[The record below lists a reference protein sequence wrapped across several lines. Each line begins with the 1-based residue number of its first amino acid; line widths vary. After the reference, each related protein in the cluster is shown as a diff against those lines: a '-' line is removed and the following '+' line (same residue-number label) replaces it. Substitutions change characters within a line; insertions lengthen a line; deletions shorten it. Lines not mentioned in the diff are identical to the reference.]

1 MRSRTGSRSNK
12 SRYLYESEG
21 DCTGERV
28 AGQFSIFG
36 AIEEKSGHGFSRIN
50 TDKTTT
56 QGRVVLPLD
65 GGRFCVE
72 GVSPGK
78 SGRVGSR
85 NVHRTC
91 TGNAERQGFKVSRFQ
106 GFKVSR
112 FQGFKVSRF
121 QGFKASRFQKEGR
134 CAE

>member
-12 SRYLYESEG
+12 SRNLYESEG

-65 GGRFCVE
+65 GGRFCFE
-72 GVSPGK
+72 EVSRGK

-85 NVHRTC
+85 NVHRDC
-91 TGNAERQGFKVSRFQ
+91 TGNAERQWSV
-106 GFKVSR
+106 
-112 FQGFKVSRF
+112 
-121 QGFKASRFQKEGR
+121 AS
-134 CAE
+134 A

>member
-1 MRSRTGSRSNK
+1 MRSRTGSRPNK
-12 SRYLYESEG
+12 SRNLYESEG

-65 GGRFCVE
+65 GGRFCVD
-72 GVSPGK
+72 GVSQGK

-91 TGNAERQGFKVSRFQ
+91 TGIAERQWPVGSGQWPVL
-106 GFKVSR
+106 
-112 FQGFKVSRF
+112 
-121 QGFKASRFQKEGR
+121 ASRSSVVGLGSSVSL
-134 CAE
+134 